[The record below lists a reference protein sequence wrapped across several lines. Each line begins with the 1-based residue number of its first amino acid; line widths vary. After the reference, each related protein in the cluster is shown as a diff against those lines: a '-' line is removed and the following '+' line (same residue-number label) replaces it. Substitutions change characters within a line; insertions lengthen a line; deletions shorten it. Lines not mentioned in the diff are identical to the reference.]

1 MKDVQMPRDGGE
13 QRIPFLS
20 PLSHCC
26 AMTVLVFLRS
36 SFGFNYLRPRSIFFA
51 LSWAFSLFA
60 IYAWNEPEVWGAY
73 RRVCIFGIAAMA
85 LYWTHLA
92 LAFANEWTKNWRHDR
107 HTGNSHILQILR
119 LAGVQNAGRLEGDTH
134 LWAEPALVLAIAV
147 ALRFGWREQ
156 PLSKWLVYAAGF
168 LWCKEAIN
176 RWFGLRYNKKQKDI
190 LDDAAA
196 TVEPMAPPMDQG
208 PVKATRKERVK
219 RTRNTA
225 DADET
230 ARERHFAEILRLR
243 VPYTLEGAEENY
255 RTLIRLE
262 HPDATGDDSAEGNT
276 RAAELNEA
284 IEYFRNRPASI

>member
-13 QRIPFLS
+13 QRIPLLS

-36 SFGFNYLRPRSIFFA
+36 SFGFNYLRPRSVFFA
-51 LSWAFSLFA
+51 LSWAFTLFA
-60 IYAWNEPEVWGAY
+60 IYAWNEPDVWSAY
-73 RRVCIFGIAAMA
+73 HRVCIFGIAAMA

-92 LAFANEWTKNWRHDR
+92 LAFSNEWTKNWRHDR

-119 LAGVQNAGRLEGDTH
+119 LAGVQNAGRLEGDIH

-196 TVEPMAPPMDQG
+196 TVEPMAPTADQG

-262 HPDATGDDSAEGNT
+262 HPDATGDGSAEGNS

-284 IEYFRNRPASI
+284 IEYFRSRPASI